1 MDHKYEVAKAT
12 EELNDLLNKPG
23 ILIDAELERVARIM
37 DEQTVLEKTKGE
49 ISLRELKNAI
59 DDIEI
64 KAKTDQQ
71 KKLDQM
77 IKDATSKRPAA
88 NVDQTPK
95 KIDPKILGPMKSKMA
110 QSVANRSK
118 KIKALKNENR
128 KDKMAL
134 KQNKKMLKKAIKTIK
149 NGKKATKKN

>member
-1 MDHKYEVAKAT
+1 MRSTTSRSRQKQI
-12 EELNDLLNKPG
+12 NK
-23 ILIDAELERVARIM
+23 
-37 DEQTVLEKTKGE
+37 
-49 ISLRELKNAI
+49 
-59 DDIEI
+59 
-64 KAKTDQQ
+64 
-71 KKLDQM
+71 KKLDQL
-77 IKDATSKRPAA
+77 IKDATNKRPAA
-88 NVDQTPK
+88 NVDQTPN

-149 NGKKATKKN
+149 DGKKATKKN

>member
-1 MDHKYEVAKAT
+1 MSEQQRMDHKYAVAKAT

-23 ILIDAELERVARIM
+23 ILIDAELEPVARIM

-71 KKLDQM
+71 KK
-77 IKDATSKRPAA
+77 A
-88 NVDQTPK
+88 
-95 KIDPKILGPMKSKMA
+95 
-110 QSVANRSK
+110 
-118 KIKALKNENR
+118 
-128 KDKMAL
+128 
-134 KQNKKMLKKAIKTIK
+134 
-149 NGKKATKKN
+149 